1 MTKNNKFVEYSFII
15 NCMKL
20 GFSIDNIKK
29 YSYVDM
35 LKFMIST
42 IDKKNTKQG
51 YRLATQEDID
61 RLVMGG

>member
-1 MTKNNKFVEYSFII
+1 
-15 NCMKL
+15 MKL
-20 GFSIDNIKK
+20 GFNIENLKK

-42 IDKKNTKQG
+42 IDINETKQG
-51 YRLATQEDID
+51 YRIATQEDID

>member
-1 MTKNNKFVEYSFII
+1 
-15 NCMKL
+15 MKL